1 MVGCRKG
8 KQILM
13 LILDLLNHLTILIT
27 FGQYLEFFNHY
38 CSFPLHSEK
47 LKEEKDG
54 FTH

>member
-1 MVGCRKG
+1 MVGSRKG

-27 FGQYLEFFNHY
+27 FGQYLEFLITIAL
-38 CSFPLHSEK
+38 FPLHSEK